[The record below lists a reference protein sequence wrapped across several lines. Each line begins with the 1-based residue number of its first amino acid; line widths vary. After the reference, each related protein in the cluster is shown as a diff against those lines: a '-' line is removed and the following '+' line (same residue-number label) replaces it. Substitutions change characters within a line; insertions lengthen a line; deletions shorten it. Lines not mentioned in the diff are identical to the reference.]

1 MRAYLAFTKKELIEY
16 TRNFKMFLAITLFA
30 LLGIMN
36 PLTAKFMPELLGN
49 FMPEGITILITEP
62 TNLDSWLQFFKNGTQ
77 IGLFII
83 VILLS
88 GMMAQKDC
96 RAGPSCFQNLQVHCC
111 FGP

>member
-49 FMPEGITILITEP
+49 FMPEGISIPGSNSSRTAPRLVC
-62 TNLDSWLQFFKNGTQ
+62 SSSSSF
-77 IGLFII
+77 
-83 VILLS
+83 
-88 GMMAQKDC
+88 
-96 RAGPSCFQNLQVHCC
+96 
-111 FGP
+111 